1 MSSIHTCQTT
11 NWKISQ
17 SPPFVVENVVASGAP
32 TQAAYDM
39 VVSRNRVLEDQIR
52 ARDHTIAQQRNQLED
67 VLSDKAEL
75 KMQLTESYEV
85 SKMLKEGKEELFM
98 AVVNLNE
105 RLEAQNKIS
114 SEAQSVFLKLPAAI
128 RALKRLDDETV
139 KLRKEKTDQEKEI
152 DSLRR
157 LLTSSQEENEKSLS
171 EVNSIRFEYAESLSS
186 FKDVKLTLEK
196 ANAAAVANAASVTFK
211 LEEVRLTLIKE
222 KQIHQAEHASQME
235 ENEKLKSQLETRSLM
250 LTLTAPKSETDSDD
264 EERTVG
270 MGKEFLQIVDGL
282 KYSLFKSEMARKQ
295 LHNQLQE
302 LRGNIRVFV
311 RCRPYI
317 NYDGDDSMALENA
330 SVTNDSKICG
340 SIRFFK
346 DRSSLALAGCVN
358 ARDKPQV
365 IHAFNYHA
373 KDVFSDF

>member
-1 MSSIHTCQTT
+1 MSHTS
-11 NWKISQ
+11 NWINSL
-17 SPPFVVENVVASGAP
+17 SAPFAVENVVSSGTP

-52 ARDHTIAQQRNQLED
+52 ARDHTIAQQRAQLED
-67 VLSDKAEL
+67 VLADKAEI

-85 SKMLKEGKEELFM
+85 SKMLKEGKEELFL

-128 RALKRLDDETV
+128 RALRRLDDETV

-171 EVNSIRFEYAESLSS
+171 QVNSIRSDYADSLSS
-186 FKDVKLTLEK
+186 FKDVKHTLEK
-196 ANAAAVANAASVTFK
+196 ANAAAVANATSANAK

-222 KQIHQAEHASQME
+222 KQIYQAERESQLE

-250 LTLTAPKSETDSDD
+250 LTLKSPKAETDD
-264 EERTVG
+264 EEEQTVG
-270 MGKEFLQIVDGL
+270 MDKEILQIVDSL
-282 KYSLFKSEMARKQ
+282 KYNLFKSEMARKQ

-317 NYDGDDSMALENA
+317 NYDGDDSLALENA

-340 SIRFFK
+340 SIRFYK
-346 DRSSLALAGCVN
+346 DGSSVALAGCIK

-365 IHAFNYHA
+365 MYSLICHTE
-373 KDVFSDF
+373 DVFCYF

>member
-1 MSSIHTCQTT
+1 MSSVHTSHTS
-11 NWKISQ
+11 NWKDSQ
-17 SPPFVVENVVASGAP
+17 SAPFDVENVISSGAP

-39 VVSRNRVLEDQIR
+39 VVARNRFLEDQIQ
-52 ARDHTIAQQRNQLED
+52 ARDQTIALQRNHLED
-67 VLSDKAEL
+67 ILSDKADL
-75 KMQLTESYEV
+75 KAQLTESYEV
-85 SKMLKEGKEELFM
+85 SKMLKEGKEELFL

-128 RALKRLDDETV
+128 RALRRLDDETV

-152 DSLRR
+152 DSLRS
-157 LLTSSQEENEKSLS
+157 LLTSSQGENEKSLS
-171 EVNSIRFEYAESLSS
+171 EVTSIRSDYAESLSS
-186 FKDVKLTLEK
+186 FKDVKHILEK
-196 ANAAAVANAASVTFK
+196 ANAAAVANAASANSK
-211 LEEVRLTLIKE
+211 LEEVRLTLTRE
-222 KQIHQAEHASQME
+222 KQIHQAERESQLE

-250 LTLTAPKSETDSDD
+250 LTLKAPKSDTDS
-264 EERTVG
+264 EEGEQTGG

-282 KYSLFKSEMARKQ
+282 KYNLFKSEMARKQ

-317 NYDGDDSMALENA
+317 NYDGDDAMALDNA
-330 SVTNDSKICG
+330 SVTNDSRICG
-340 SIRFFK
+340 SVRFYK
-346 DRSSLALAGCVN
+346 DGSSLSLAGCIN

-365 IHAFNYHA
+365 MYAFSYHT
-373 KDVFSDF
+373 KIVFSDF

>member
-1 MSSIHTCQTT
+1 MSSSPRSH
-11 NWKISQ
+11 NSSWKYTPCHPVLIETMI
-17 SPPFVVENVVASGAP
+17 PAGHP
-32 TQAAYDM
+32 TQAAYDY
-39 VVSRNRVLEDQIR
+39 VIARNRTLEERIQAKDLI
-52 ARDHTIAQQRNQLED
+52 IAQQQSQID
-67 VLSDKAEL
+67 DATSDKS
-75 KMQLTESYEV
+75 KISSQLSESYEV
-85 SKMLKEGKEELFM
+85 SKMLKEGKEELFL

-105 RLEAQNKIS
+105 RLEAQNKMT

-139 KLRKEKTDQEKEI
+139 KLRKEKSDQDDEI

-157 LLTSSQEENEKSLS
+157 LLTESHEENEKSLS
-171 EVNSIRFEYAESLSS
+171 EVNSIRLDYAESVAT
-186 FKDVKLTLEK
+186 FKDVKQTLEK
-196 ANAAAVANAASVTFK
+196 ANAVAVANAASLNSK
-211 LEEVRLTLIKE
+211 LEDAKLAQLKE
-222 KQIHQAEHASQME
+222 KQIHQAELESQLE
-235 ENEKLKSQLETRSLM
+235 ENQKLKSQLETRSLM
-250 LTLTAPKSETDSDD
+250 LTLKAPNAESDV
-264 EERTVG
+264 EEQSVG

-282 KYSLFKSEMARKQ
+282 KYNLFKSEMARKQ

-317 NYDGDDSMALENA
+317 NYDGDDSLALENA

-346 DRSSLALAGCVN
+346 DRSSVALAGCVN

-365 IHAFNYHA
+365 T
-373 KDVFSDF
+373 